1 MEPQQTPQRAGD
13 HSTLKEAA
21 RQFVRR
27 KHAEEALAE
36 SQAWKAAVLEAALDC
51 IITIDQEGNVVEWN
65 PAAEETFGHSRAAAL
80 GKLLSDLILPPSVR
94 ETHGYGLRAFLGD
107 PESPVFGKRSEMPA
121 LRADGTVFP
130 VELAVVPIGCPG
142 KLLFTLYLRDVAER
156 KLAEEEARRQREWLQ
171 VTLSSIGDAVMT
183 TDPHGKISFMNP
195 VAEALTGWTPEEAAG
210 RPLGEVFRI
219 SSDGVEEPADSSVTA
234 ALREGGIRSLPRH
247 TMLTSKGGTQKPI
260 DDCATPIR
268 DHTGETHGVV
278 VVFHDVTERRQ
289 IEGELRERAQ
299 KLVDAHRRKDEFM
312 AMLAHE
318 LRNPLAPV
326 RNALHILR
334 IAAGDPE
341 KVDQVREIMER
352 QVQHLVRLVDDL
364 LDVSRITRGKIS
376 LRCKR
381 LDWARLIRTRI
392 EDRRSTLDASGL
404 DLTLDVPET
413 PVWTTAD
420 PTRLAQILD
429 NLLDNAMKFTGRPGH
444 LTVRLAA
451 PPEEKNAV
459 LTVSDTGIGIEPELL
474 SRLFEPFVQADHS
487 LDRSRGGLGLGLA
500 LVKGIAEMHGG
511 TAKAES
517 EGTNRGSTFTVRLP
531 RRREPAALAQKP
543 VLSLPA
549 AVKPR
554 HVLVVEDNRDAADS
568 LRLLLEVSGYEV
580 TVAYSGPMGLEAATR
595 ELPDV
600 VICDIGLPGL
610 DGFGVARALRQ
621 NPGTRAARLIAVTG
635 YGQPADRE
643 RALEA
648 GFDEHLVKPVD
659 PETLLGRIAV

>member
-1 MEPQQTPQRAGD
+1 
-13 HSTLKEAA
+13 
-21 RQFVRR
+21 
-27 KHAEEALAE
+27 
-36 SQAWKAAVLEAALDC
+36 
-51 IITIDQEGNVVEWN
+51 
-65 PAAEETFGHSRAAAL
+65 
-80 GKLLSDLILPPSVR
+80 
-94 ETHGYGLRAFLGD
+94 
-107 PESPVFGKRSEMPA
+107 
-121 LRADGTVFP
+121 
-130 VELAVVPIGCPG
+130 
-142 KLLFTLYLRDVAER
+142 
-156 KLAEEEARRQREWLQ
+156 
-171 VTLSSIGDAVMT
+171 
-183 TDPHGKISFMNP
+183 
-195 VAEALTGWTPEEAAG
+195 
-210 RPLGEVFRI
+210 
-219 SSDGVEEPADSSVTA
+219 
-234 ALREGGIRSLPRH
+234 
-247 TMLTSKGGTQKPI
+247 
-260 DDCATPIR
+260 
-268 DHTGETHGVV
+268 
-278 VVFHDVTERRQ
+278 
-289 IEGELRERAQ
+289 
-299 KLVDAHRRKDEFM
+299 
-312 AMLAHE
+312 
-318 LRNPLAPV
+318 
-326 RNALHILR
+326 
-334 IAAGDPE
+334 
-341 KVDQVREIMER
+341 
-352 QVQHLVRLVDDL
+352 
-364 LDVSRITRGKIS
+364 
-376 LRCKR
+376 
-381 LDWARLIRTRI
+381 
-392 EDRRSTLDASGL
+392 
-404 DLTLDVPET
+404 
-413 PVWTTAD
+413 
-420 PTRLAQILD
+420 
-429 NLLDNAMKFTGRPGH
+429 

-451 PPEEKNAV
+451 PPEVKDAV

-580 TVAYSGPMGLEAATR
+580 TVAYSGPTGLEAATR